1 MQQAIRELLKEEGLY
16 SNSEDSN
23 NEGDKE
29 EQKAGGAKR
38 GRKAIPEKWTRVIS
52 VRSDDLTNIKTYEL
66 ASELLLDSSFDVSS
80 STRGRTAVWKPLF
93 WPPHF
98 KKEHADFT
106 PDLYSNS
113 NADLIKL
120 GEQLSKFRL
129 KLRQAAHKAI

>member
-1 MQQAIRELLKEEGLY
+1 M
-16 SNSEDSN
+16 
-23 NEGDKE
+23 
-29 EQKAGGAKR
+29 
-38 GRKAIPEKWTRVIS
+38 IS
-52 VRSDDLTNIKTYEL
+52 VRSDDLKNIKTFEL

-80 STRGRTAVWKPLF
+80 STKGKSANWKPLF

-106 PDLYSNS
+106 PDSYSQS
-113 NADLIKL
+113 DADLIKL